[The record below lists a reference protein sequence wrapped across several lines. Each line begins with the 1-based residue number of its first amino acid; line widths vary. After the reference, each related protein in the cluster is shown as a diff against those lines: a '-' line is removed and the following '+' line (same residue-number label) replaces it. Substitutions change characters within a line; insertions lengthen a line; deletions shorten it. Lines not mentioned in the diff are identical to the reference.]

1 MVSDFD
7 SGSSLYDTQNR
18 NRNQFLL
25 FNYTRCHISTYQ
37 IKSNDPNISPSYATV
52 HLSHK
57 IAPLSSSSLSFL
69 LTLSL
74 AYVFLAKMVQ
84 NFIKDSNE
92 KQSAAKCVHNRCN
105 CFNGNGNNGSEDE
118 LDGFGKSTGLGSFG
132 DDCDALKKNK
142 SLKGKDDLRKIVIT
156 DSLSSLG
163 YDSSICKS
171 EWDKSSSFPVG
182 EYKYI
187 DMIVQGERL
196 LIDIDFRLEF
206 EIARSTGAY
215 RARSLPYA
223 DYRVSKT
230 CGIPQVLGRVR
241 FHILKG

>member
-1 MVSDFD
+1 MESWGKATDAVVGGRGVHGYKVDPEPV
-7 SGSSLYDTQNR
+7 GQG
-18 NRNQFLL
+18 
-25 FNYTRCHISTYQ
+25 TYQ

-132 DDCDALKKNK
+132 DDCDALKVRR
-142 SLKGKDDLRKIVIT
+142 G
-156 DSLSSLG
+156 G
-163 YDSSICKS
+163 
-171 EWDKSSSFPVG
+171 VG
-182 EYKYI
+182 
-187 DMIVQGERL
+187 
-196 LIDIDFRLEF
+196 
-206 EIARSTGAY
+206 
-215 RARSLPYA
+215 
-223 DYRVSKT
+223 
-230 CGIPQVLGRVR
+230 R
-241 FHILKG
+241 FALFFFG